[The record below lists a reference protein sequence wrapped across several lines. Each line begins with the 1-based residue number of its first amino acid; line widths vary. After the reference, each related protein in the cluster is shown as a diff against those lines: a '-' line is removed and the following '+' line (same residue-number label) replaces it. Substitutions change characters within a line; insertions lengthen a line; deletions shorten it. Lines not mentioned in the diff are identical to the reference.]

1 MEYQLMQ
8 YHSTDKIKQQTVSN
22 ARNHYDAPMNNVVYG
37 MTKYVAILSYI
48 TLLGWLAAMVLH
60 DKHKSSFTIF
70 HLRQSLGL
78 IITGALL
85 ALVPLIGW
93 LMNLAVF
100 FVWLYAIYHAV
111 QGRKV
116 KVPILGNCYQEH
128 LDFIK

>member
-1 MEYQLMQ
+1 MQ
-8 YHSTDKIKQQTVSN
+8 SPSTDKPKQQALSQTHDHQQSLMG
-22 ARNHYDAPMNNVVYG
+22 DAYQS
-37 MTKYVAILSYI
+37 TKTIAIIGYV
-48 TLLGWLAAMVLH
+48 TLLGWLVAIMLH
-60 DKHKSSFTIF
+60 GKRKSSFTTF

-93 LMNLAVF
+93 LMNVAVF
-100 FVWLYAIYHAV
+100 FVWLYAVYHAI

-116 KVPILGNCYQEH
+116 KVPVLGDCYQEH

>member
-1 MEYQLMQ
+1 MQ
-8 YHSTDKIKQQTVSN
+8 PPSTDKPKQQALSQTHDHQQSLMG
-22 ARNHYDAPMNNVVYG
+22 DAYQS
-37 MTKYVAILSYI
+37 TKTIAIIGYV
-48 TLLGWLAAMVLH
+48 TLLGWLVAIMLH
-60 DKHKSSFTIF
+60 GKRKSSFTTF

-93 LMNLAVF
+93 LMNVAVF
-100 FVWLYAIYHAV
+100 FVWLYAVYHAI

-116 KVPILGNCYQEH
+116 KVPVLGDCYQEH